1 MNKNPPLIQGV
12 DFRHIAQKFARLSV
26 AGGDAQNFAS
36 KLYTAI
42 FYIESY
48 PFIPLSALPKP
59 IVLFVLLRAVHGHG
73 GPTFKTAL

>member
-1 MNKNPPLIQGV
+1 MQGV
-12 DFRHIAQKFARLSV
+12 DFVILHKTFVRLSV

-48 PFIPLSALPKP
+48 PFVPFFVLPKLYSVFYP
-59 IVLFVLLRAVHGHG
+59 SAGRPWIWRTDLQ
-73 GPTFKTAL
+73 TAL